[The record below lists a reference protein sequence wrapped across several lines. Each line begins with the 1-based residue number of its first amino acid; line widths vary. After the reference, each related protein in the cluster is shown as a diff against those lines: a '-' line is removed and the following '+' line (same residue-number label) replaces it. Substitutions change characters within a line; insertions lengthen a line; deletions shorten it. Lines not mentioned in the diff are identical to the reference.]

1 MEQIAINTPTI
12 NLDQFL
18 KWAGILQTGGQI
30 KPMLDDGMVKVNG
43 TVVRERRKKLSP
55 GDVIEI
61 EGLGKWTVT
70 AE

>member
-1 MEQIAINTPTI
+1 MEEISIHTPTI

-30 KPMLDDGMVKVNG
+30 KPMIDDGMVKVNG
-43 TVVRERRKKLSP
+43 IIINERRKRLTP

-61 EGLGKWTVT
+61 EGLGKWAVT

>member
-61 EGLGKWTVT
+61 EGLGKWAVT

>member
-1 MEQIAINTPTI
+1 MEQISINTPTI

-30 KPMLDDGMVKVNG
+30 RPMLDDGMIAVNG
-43 TVVRERRKKLSP
+43 IIVRERRKKLFP
-55 GDVIEI
+55 GDII
-61 EGLGKWTVT
+61 KIKGLGQWTVI

>member
-30 KPMLDDGMVKVNG
+30 KLMLDDGMVKVNG

-61 EGLGKWTVT
+61 EGLGKWAVT

>member
-61 EGLGKWTVT
+61 EGLRKWAVT